1 MPRLLQFLS
10 VMMCFSGSF
19 VAAYKCVDA
28 FQWLFRCSLWVCG
41 CVSVALLLQFVECV
55 GVSQWLFCFS
65 LWVCGCVSVALLL
78 QFVECV
84 GVSQWHFRYMSFKCL
99 GKLSAYSHIYKC

>member
-1 MPRLLQFLS
+1 VPRLLQFLS

-55 GVSQWLFCFS
+55 GVSQW
-65 LWVCGCVSVALLL
+65 
-78 QFVECV
+78 
-84 GVSQWHFRYMSFKCL
+84 HFRYMSFKCL